1 VDAIGVCRWV
11 IHGEWGQ
18 TSNIAHLS
26 PLLNPLLPFPA
37 PPTFAVERRAR
48 PGDSPPGPPAAPVMK
63 ALPILYIKRGCPWC
77 REAMAYFSQHGV
89 ELDVRDVNASAAN
102 LHRLIEISG
111 NSLTPT
117 FEYGEFVV
125 ADFSVNE
132 FLDEL
137 EQVPDLKRE
146 LGLGDDED

>member
-1 VDAIGVCRWV
+1 
-11 IHGEWGQ
+11 
-18 TSNIAHLS
+18 
-26 PLLNPLLPFPA
+26 
-37 PPTFAVERRAR
+37 
-48 PGDSPPGPPAAPVMK
+48 MK
-63 ALPILYIKRGCPWC
+63 ALPILYVKRGCPWC
-77 REAMAYFSQHGV
+77 REAMAYFSQHGI
-89 ELDVRDVNASAAN
+89 ELDVRDVNASAAD

-137 EQVPDLKRE
+137 KQVPDLKRE
-146 LGLGDDED
+146 LGLGDEED